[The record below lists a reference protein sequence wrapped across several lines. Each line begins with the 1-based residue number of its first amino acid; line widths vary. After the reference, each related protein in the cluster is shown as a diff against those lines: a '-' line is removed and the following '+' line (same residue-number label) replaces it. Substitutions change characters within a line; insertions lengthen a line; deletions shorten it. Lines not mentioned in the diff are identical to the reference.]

1 MIAEDAFK
9 NVFAD
14 IFADLYP
21 GLMRGLRNQRV
32 EGSLSI
38 LDLSVQIFTV
48 PVYICM
54 YACMYMYVQIFTVP
68 VYVCV

>member
-1 MIAEDAFK
+1 MIAEDSFK

-21 GLMRGLRNQRV
+21 GLVRTMRDQTV
-32 EGSLSI
+32 EGNVTV

-48 PVYICM
+48 PVCM
-54 YACMYMYVQIFTVP
+54 SHKL
-68 VYVCV
+68 VCIY